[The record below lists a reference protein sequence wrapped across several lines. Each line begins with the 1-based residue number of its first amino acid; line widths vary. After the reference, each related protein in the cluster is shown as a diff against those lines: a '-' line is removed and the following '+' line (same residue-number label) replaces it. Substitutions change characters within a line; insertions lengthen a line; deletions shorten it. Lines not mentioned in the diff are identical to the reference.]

1 LKKLERKYINVL
13 IIMLESSSRIVDSK
27 LYEVMRYP
35 LLRNSSLPT
44 PVLMSIES
52 NFATLNGLTCNIIQ
66 ERSVALL
73 EELSVKEAICA
84 IEEFCNRYRWASH
97 KIHRSISGYFRG
109 VCKKYWKTNREVHKL
124 ELKMKCS
131 GDKETDMRKIM
142 IIDATVDLLFTKA
155 SGLSKELV
163 DCSKRNMLLK
173 FSSSDA
179 IEALYEFC
187 NAAMYREHK
196 IRNMNAYL
204 HNIIK
209 RREAVREARG
219 REIKPQRSPQR
230 LDDNRLLVP
239 EAPTTPLGG
248 RRVRESISSDR
259 STMCSRVDT
268 VYEREMKQKKIR
280 GKAGFRNPLPSA
292 ISIPL
297 EEQRTKQQSSNI
309 PQHINFINTSGTFE
323 HQEDIKNQD
332 SEGNLG
338 YRGAAIKG
346 ICVVKS
352 KNYNQSTWPPCKGNQ
367 SSEDNKLSVFCRK
380 ENPAQ
385 TPSPSQTLSMTTES
399 MELSQCQPL
408 HGSVPSSSSTSSGE
422 EELQRKSSDKSGA
435 GEKKTSQAC
444 TIYELPIL
452 MDHYIIS
459 TLSEYIF
466 SY

>member
-1 LKKLERKYINVL
+1 
-13 IIMLESSSRIVDSK
+13 MLESSSRIVDNK
-27 LYEVMRYP
+27 LFEVMRYP
-35 LLRNSSLPT
+35 LLRNSSLSPA
-44 PVLMSIES
+44 VLMSIES
-52 NFATLNGLTCNIIQ
+52 NFATLEGLTCNIIQ

-109 VCKKYWKTNREVHKL
+109 VCKKYWKTNREAHKL

-131 GDKETDMRKIM
+131 GDTETDVRKIM

-155 SGLSKELV
+155 SGLSKGLV
-163 DCSKRNMLLK
+163 DVSKRNMLLK

-219 REIKPQRSPQR
+219 RGIKPKRSLQR
-230 LDDNRLLVP
+230 LDENRALVC
-239 EAPTTPLGG
+239 EAPSTPLNG
-248 RRVRESISSDR
+248 RGVRDATSSDR
-259 STMCSRVDT
+259 STTRKRVDA
-268 VYEREMKQKKIR
+268 VYEQGMEQKKIR
-280 GKAGFRNPLPSA
+280 GKVGYRNPLPSPVP
-292 ISIPL
+292 IPL
-297 EEQRTKQQSSNI
+297 TEPRIKQQSAHI

-323 HQEDIKNQD
+323 HQEDIKNMD
-332 SEGNLG
+332 SERNLG
-338 YRGAAIKG
+338 YRGGTIKG

-352 KNYNQSTWPPCKGNQ
+352 KNHNQSTWSNCKVNQ
-367 SSEDNKLSVFCRK
+367 STEDKKFSVFCRK
-380 ENPAQ
+380 ENPVRA
-385 TPSPSQTLSMTTES
+385 PSPSQGPSKTRES
-399 MELSQCQPL
+399 MELSQSKPL
-408 HGSVPSSSSTSSGE
+408 DGSIDSSSSTCSGE
-422 EELQRKSSDKSGA
+422 EGPRSKSSAESGA
-435 GEKKTSQAC
+435 GAKKTSQAC
-444 TIYELPIL
+444 TIYDLPIL